1 MTLCS
6 PKGLRRQLFT
16 LALALSTVVTA
27 FAQTTKGKKVFM
39 ITDME
44 GVDGVFDTDLQC
56 IPNKSPRYE
65 ETRKLLTGEIHAA
78 VDGLMEGGST
88 EVVVWDGHWSG
99 TNLSVLDIDPR
110 VRLLTGG
117 IISPTLELD
126 STYCAV
132 IFIGQ
137 HAMAGAEKGVL
148 SHSYA
153 EQHIQNIWIN
163 NRPTGEIGEGVP
175 KIVGG

>member
-1 MTLCS
+1 MTSYLR
-6 PKGLRRQLFT
+6 KGLRGRL
-16 LALALSTVVTA
+16 LAVASVLLTGITA
-27 FAQTTKGKKVFM
+27 FAQTPSAKKVFM

-78 VDGLMEGGST
+78 VDGLFEGGCT